1 MPKRPALSFTSPAAR
16 LHYLI
21 LMGLFRLAVTR
32 GLYGRFARGLA
43 RLFSHKNAVF
53 LPIPGAPPFKI
64 YLSDGY
70 WTRFAL
76 YHSDYEPE
84 IGQVLTAARAAT
96 DLFCDLGAN
105 KGYWTLRASP
115 LFARII
121 AVEASADTYR
131 HLSENA
137 GQLGNVT
144 LKQAAIYA
152 RSGQEM
158 TFINVHNSHASAR
171 LAQDSTAAP
180 DDQTETIL
188 TTTIDDLIPCGTTA
202 LIKLDVEGAEVAAL
216 QGAKRALRDGSVII
230 YEDHGADTDCPPSA
244 YLLSKPGLRIYSIE
258 AHPQN
263 LTSLTAIRQ
272 IKTDRFK
279 GYNFLAADEN
289 SPLLK
294 TILIGFANP

>member
-1 MPKRPALSFTSPAAR
+1 MPKRPHLSFTSPTAR
-16 LHYLI
+16 LQYLI

-43 RLFSHKNAVF
+43 RLFAPENAVF
-53 LPIPGAPPFKI
+53 LPITGAPPFKI

-76 YHSDYEPE
+76 YHSNYEPE
-84 IGQVLTAARAAT
+84 VGQVLTAARAAT

-115 LFARII
+115 LFTRII
-121 AVEASADTYR
+121 AVEAAADTFR
-131 HLSENA
+131 QLSENTGA
-137 GQLGNVT
+137 LGNVT

-171 LAQDSTAAP
+171 LAQNSPAAP

-188 TTTIDDLIPCGTTA
+188 TTTIDDLIPPGTAA

-244 YLLSKPGLRIYSIE
+244 YLLTQPGIRIYSIE
-258 AHPQN
+258 AQPQN
-263 LTSLTAIRQ
+263 LTSLAAIRQ

>member
-1 MPKRPALSFTSPAAR
+1 MPKRSHLSFTSPAAR
-16 LHYLI
+16 LQYLI
-21 LMGLFRLAVTR
+21 LMGLFRLALTR

-43 RLFSHKNAVF
+43 RLFAPENAVF
-53 LPIPGAPPFKI
+53 LPITGAPPFKI

-76 YHSDYEPE
+76 YHSNYEPE
-84 IGQVLTAARAAT
+84 IGQVMDAARAAA

-105 KGYWTLRASP
+105 KGYWTLRAAP
-115 LFARII
+115 LFAHVI
-121 AVEASADTYR
+121 AVEASADTFR

-137 GQLGNVT
+137 DALGNVT
-144 LKQAAIYA
+144 LKQAAIYS

-171 LAQDSTAAP
+171 LAQDSPAAP

-188 TTTIDDLIPCGTTA
+188 TTTIDDLIPSGIAA

-216 QGAKRALRDGSVII
+216 QGANRALRDGSVII

-244 YLLSKPGLRIYSIE
+244 YLLTQPGLRIYSI
-258 AHPQN
+258 AAQPQH
-263 LTSLTAIRQ
+263 LTSLAAIRQ
-272 IKTDRFK
+272 IKTDPFK

-294 TILIGFANP
+294 SILLGFANP